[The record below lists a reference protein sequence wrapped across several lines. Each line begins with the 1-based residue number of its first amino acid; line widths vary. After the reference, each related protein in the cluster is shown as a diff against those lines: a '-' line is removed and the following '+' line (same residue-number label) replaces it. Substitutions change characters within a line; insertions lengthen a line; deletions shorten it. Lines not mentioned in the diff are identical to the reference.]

1 MLLQRKLAKGS
12 EATSQARKWKCTSE
26 CKLPTSEERK
36 RIVALKSQ
44 FDESSIPALRQALD
58 DVDTGCPHLHA
69 STSFTRK
76 HKGKREYNVI
86 SAENSK
92 VILCPVH
99 RLTLRLLR
107 AVALHYED
115 EQKLLYLVYRAIRL
129 HVFVNS
135 IDVALVQW
143 EVRGAL

>member
-1 MLLQRKLAKGS
+1 MMLTLAARTCIPALPSHANTKAKGS
-12 EATSQARKWKCTSE
+12 TT
-26 CKLPTSEERK
+26 
-36 RIVALKSQ
+36 
-44 FDESSIPALRQALD
+44 
-58 DVDTGCPHLHA
+58 
-69 STSFTRK
+69 
-76 HKGKREYNVI
+76 VI

-107 AVALHYED
+107 AVTLHYED
-115 EQKLLYLVYRAIRL
+115 VRKLLYHVYRAIRL

-143 EVRGAL
+143 EVGGAL